1 MLWASPPDD
10 GADADGR
17 FDVDSVLVT
26 EFLLSFVGTL
36 AGLKLSSDIAACIQ
50 RAQAFQ
56 SFLGLWGL
64 RVDIRRGRRRSGV
77 VAARTSLGDVSNRSK
92 SYGAAHT
99 EAANQLDVGKETRPV
114 GLR

>member
-1 MLWASPPDD
+1 MLWASPPAA

-36 AGLKLSSDIAACIQ
+36 AGLKLSSDIAACSQ

-56 SFLGLWGL
+56 SCLAKRGFE
-64 RVDIRRGRRRSGV
+64 RRYRSRAAPQRV
-77 VAARTSLGDVSNRSK
+77 VAARTDSWRYKQALDGPATPLSEEPIVW
-92 SYGAAHT
+92 AAS
-99 EAANQLDVGKETRPV
+99 EIPV
-114 GLR
+114 PFA

>member
-36 AGLKLSSDIAACIQ
+36 AGLKLSSDIAACSQ
-50 RAQAFQ
+50 RAEAFQ
-56 SFLGLWGL
+56 S
-64 RVDIRRGRRRSGV
+64 VSARGRILSVMYRLRTRRS
-77 VAARTSLGDVSNRSK
+77 A
-92 SYGAAHT
+92 
-99 EAANQLDVGKETRPV
+99 
-114 GLR
+114 

>member
-1 MLWASPPDD
+1 MPSSPDD

-17 FDVDSVLVT
+17 FDVESVLVT

-56 SFLGLWGL
+56 SFLGQGRFKEDMYRL
-64 RVDIRRGRRRSGV
+64 RPPPQRGRSAYRPLVITNKGSMVLQRRSV
-77 VAARTSLGDVSNRSK
+77 RSQ
-92 SYGAAHT
+92 S
-99 EAANQLDVGKETRPV
+99 V
-114 GLR
+114 GLRE

>member
-36 AGLKLSSDIAACIQ
+36 AGLKLSSDIAACIE
-50 RAQAFQ
+50 RAEAFQ
-56 SFLGLWGL
+56 SLSAL
-64 RVDIRRGRRRSGV
+64 RGYERSYRSRTAPQRRGGSAYVSRCRR
-77 VAARTSLGDVSNRSK
+77 NRSK
-92 SYGAAHT
+92 SYGAAHKM
-99 EAANQLDVGKETRPV
+99 AANQLGCAEPV
-114 GLR
+114 LRAF

>member
-1 MLWASPPDD
+1 MLWASPPAA

-36 AGLKLSSDIAACIQ
+36 AGRNDSSDIAACIQ

-56 SFLGLWGL
+56 SFLGYGVTRGYIAADGAAAAWWQ
-64 RVDIRRGRRRSGV
+64 RVRLSAMQQSFKILRRRS
-77 VAARTSLGDVSNRSK
+77 
-92 SYGAAHT
+92 
-99 EAANQLDVGKETRPV
+99 
-114 GLR
+114 

>member
-36 AGLKLSSDIAACIQ
+36 AGRKLSSDIAAEPFPELFD
-50 RAQAFQ
+50 A
-56 SFLGLWGL
+56 
-64 RVDIRRGRRRSGV
+64 V
-77 VAARTSLGDVSNRSK
+77 
-92 SYGAAHT
+92 
-99 EAANQLDVGKETRPV
+99 
-114 GLR
+114 